1 MGVLV
6 DFRSVSKAGS
16 GMIGG
21 VFSVGL
27 LEAIIGAASGVG
39 PRRLSI
45 FGAGAGG
52 PGSFFAG
59 A

>member
-6 DFRSVSKAGS
+6 DFRRVSKAGS

-39 PRRLSI
+39 HRR
-45 FGAGAGG
+45 
-52 PGSFFAG
+52 
-59 A
+59 